1 MIVLFPMT
9 ISPERMKTN
18 LDKVRSRIRRAAERS
33 GRREDDV
40 AIVGATKQ
48 VSAEMI
54 RAAAAAGL
62 TRFGEN
68 YLQEAKK
75 KQELIDAPV
84 EWHFIGHLQRKKVR
98 EAIER
103 FTLIHSLDRPELAEE
118 INRRAGEQGKTVRL
132 LVEVNLAGEESKS
145 GSGVAETEKLV
156 GLTASLPH
164 ISLEG
169 LMTMPPYDPDPERA
183 RPYFRRLRELR
194 DALSSS
200 LNLLLPELSMGM
212 STDFETAVE
221 EGATLVRIGTALF
234 GTRKE

>member
-234 GTRKE
+234 GPRKE